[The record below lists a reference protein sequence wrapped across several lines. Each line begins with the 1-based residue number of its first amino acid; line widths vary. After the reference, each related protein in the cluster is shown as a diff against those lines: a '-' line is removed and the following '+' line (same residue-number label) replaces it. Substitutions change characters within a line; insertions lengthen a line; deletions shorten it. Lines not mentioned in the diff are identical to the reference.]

1 LATAARGTRWALY
14 IKVQTD
20 YALAILDGAD
30 ERQSQRIGMGASD
43 DIEREALAYEAE
55 QERKQQ
61 AWLKAHPPK

>member
-1 LATAARGTRWALY
+1 MATAARGTRWALY

-30 ERQSQRIGMGASD
+30 ERQAKRIGMGVGD
-43 DIEREALAYEAE
+43 DIEREALAYEATQE
-55 QERKQQ
+55 QKQQ